1 MEAFQHSIT
10 IDFDQDRIHG
20 MDNSDANYQ
29 NLNLSLETSLKTEI
43 SLFLRPLLKTIFMA
57 HHKSSIK
64 RIRQT
69 AKKRLQN
76 RLYAKTARNLVSDIR
91 AMKDKK
97 EAQKLLPDV
106 ISKLDK
112 LAKRNQIHWK
122 KAANLKSSLTLHVN
136 KLQ

>member
-1 MEAFQHSIT
+1 
-10 IDFDQDRIHG
+10 
-20 MDNSDANYQ
+20 
-29 NLNLSLETSLKTEI
+29 
-43 SLFLRPLLKTIFMA
+43 MA

-64 RIRQT
+64 RIRQS

-76 RLYAKTARNLVSDIR
+76 RFYAKTTRNLVSELR
-91 AMKDKK
+91 TLKDKK
-97 EAQKLLPDV
+97 EAQKKLPEV

-122 KAANLKSSLTLHVN
+122 KAANLKSSLTLHIN

>member
-1 MEAFQHSIT
+1 
-10 IDFDQDRIHG
+10 
-20 MDNSDANYQ
+20 MDISDAI
-29 NLNLSLETSLKTEI
+29 LSELESFAGNFFKARNFTIFATAFKT
-43 SLFLRPLLKTIFMA
+43 LFMA